1 MGISILRDTPLLRHF
16 LAVATDGSISA
27 ACARLALTQP
37 ALTKSIQRLEAQ
49 LGVKLFERLPRG
61 MALTPF
67 GKTLLPHARRIEAEC
82 HFAEVE
88 MQAFRGG
95 RTGRLRVGAGPY
107 FGAAVVPAA
116 VARLQERYP
125 KLDVEIMVG
134 VNDVILPRL
143 LDGALDLAFCR
154 LPEEVLPA
162 FIDRHAFFEIES
174 RIVAATHHPLLGA
187 PRVTARDVAA
197 FPWAIYQEDRE
208 IVGHLFATMRDEG
221 AKPPRIAAE
230 VNSLTALI
238 QMLKAGRYLSC
249 MAEALVDAYP
259 ELGLAVVPFARPI
272 LRYPTGALI
281 HRSLERHA
289 PARLLHELVR
299 EHAERLRRPEAPPTE
314 TRRLKP

>member
-16 LAVATDGSISA
+16 LAVATEGSISA
-27 ACARLALTQP
+27 ACTRLAVTQP

-49 LGVKLFERLPRG
+49 LGVTLFERLPRG
-61 MALTPF
+61 MALTPY
-67 GKTLLPHARRIEAEC
+67 GHTLLPHARRIEAEC
-82 HFAEVE
+82 RFAEVE

-95 RTGRLRVGAGPY
+95 RTGRLRVGAGPD
-107 FGAAVVPAA
+107 FGAALVPGAI
-116 VARLQERYP
+116 ARLQERYP

-143 LDGALDLAFCR
+143 FDGALDLAFCR
-154 LPEEVLPA
+154 LPAEDALPP
-162 FIDRHAFFEIES
+162 FIDRRPFFEIES
-174 RIVAATHHPLLGA
+174 RVVAGAGHPLLTA
-187 PRVTARDVAA
+187 SRVAAKDLAA
-197 FPWAIYQEDRE
+197 FPWAIYQQDRE
-208 IVGHLFATMRDEG
+208 IVGHLFAMMRDEG

-272 LRYPTGALI
+272 LRFLTGALI

-299 EHAERLRRPEAPPTE
+299 EHAGRLRR
-314 TRRLKP
+314 R

>member
-1 MGISILRDTPLLRHF
+1 MGISILRDAPLLRQF
-16 LAVATDGSISA
+16 LAVATEGSLSA
-27 ACARLALTQP
+27 ACARLAVTQP

-49 LGVKLFERLPRG
+49 LGVKLFERMPRG

-107 FGAAVVPAA
+107 FGAALVPGAIA
-116 VARLQERYP
+116 LLQERYP

-134 VNDVILPRL
+134 VNDVILPHL

-154 LPEEVLPA
+154 LPGADALPS
-162 FIDRHAFFEIES
+162 FIDRRPFFEIES
-174 RIVAATHHPLLGA
+174 RVVAGSRHPLAGA
-187 PRVTARDVAA
+187 ARVTARELAA
-197 FPWAIYQEDRE
+197 LPWAIYQQDRE
-208 IVGHLFATMRDEG
+208 VVGHLFATMRDEG

-238 QMLKAGRYLSC
+238 QLLKAGPYVSC

-259 ELGLAVVPFARPI
+259 ELGLAVIAFARPI
-272 LRYPTGALI
+272 LRFPAGALI

-289 PARLLHELVR
+289 PARLLYELVR
-299 EHAERLRRPEAPPTE
+299 EHAERLRR
-314 TRRLKP
+314 R

>member
-1 MGISILRDTPLLRHF
+1 MGISILRDTPLLRQF
-16 LAVATDGSISA
+16 LAVAAEGSLSA
-27 ACARLALTQP
+27 ACARLAVTQP
-37 ALTKSIQRLEAQ
+37 ALTKSIQRLETQ

-61 MALTPF
+61 MALTPY

-107 FGAAVVPAA
+107 FGAALVPRAI
-116 VARLQERYP
+116 ARLQERYP

-143 LDGALDLAFCR
+143 LDGELDLAFCR
-154 LPEEVLPA
+154 LPATEELPP
-162 FIDRHAFFEIES
+162 FIDCRAFFEIAS
-174 RIVAATHHPLLGA
+174 RVVAGTHHPA
-187 PRVTARDVAA
+187 FASKHVTARELSA
-197 FPWAIYQEDRE
+197 FPWVIYQQDRE
-208 IVGHLFATMRDEG
+208 VVGHLFSTMRDEG

-230 VNSLTALI
+230 VNSLTVLI
-238 QMLKAGRYLSC
+238 RMLKEGRYLSC
-249 MAEALVDAYP
+249 IAEPLVDAYP

-272 LRYPTGALI
+272 LRFPTGALI

-289 PARLLHELVR
+289 PARLLHDLVR
-299 EHAERLRRPEAPPTE
+299 EHAERLRR
-314 TRRLKP
+314 R